1 MCFVKG
7 PHKDEERFVSYLIF
21 DYLRL
26 VPLLLSNP
34 SEFSWLLVSF
44 SSNLL
49 RGFVG
54 YCSAVDTAGKEPA
67 KAMPVAVT
75 CDF

>member
-44 SSNLL
+44 HPISCGVLL
-49 RGFVG
+49 
-54 YCSAVDTAGKEPA
+54 
-67 KAMPVAVT
+67 VT
-75 CDF
+75 VQRLTQLVKNQPRQCL